1 MNEHAV
7 SSLLESGFPPLER
20 AIADLRGHNEHLE
33 EFIEQL
39 LGEISNLTD
48 QFENQAQALA
58 RHGCVSEEESARRDA
73 LVAENQRLLALVE
86 SRDQEIVSRDQ
97 AIVERDAELA
107 RLRQSALQAS
117 AAPENDVA
125 EQMRQQVES
134 LRQELASTKIELLKK
149 NKQINPAVV
158 EHSNL
163 NQLKRQ
169 NEELEG
175 ELHRVRGRAAQLT
188 DTLDRRE
195 RELKQQQQAWA
206 GEMQAMRETLGNRG
220 SGQSRGQAA
229 SDTSVA
235 SAATTV
241 VRDEMESRSSGNNAV
256 VDSVLAQFAKI
267 QRDVSRRRAQ
277 QKSH

>member
-1 MNEHAV
+1 M

-235 SAATTV
+235 SAAATV